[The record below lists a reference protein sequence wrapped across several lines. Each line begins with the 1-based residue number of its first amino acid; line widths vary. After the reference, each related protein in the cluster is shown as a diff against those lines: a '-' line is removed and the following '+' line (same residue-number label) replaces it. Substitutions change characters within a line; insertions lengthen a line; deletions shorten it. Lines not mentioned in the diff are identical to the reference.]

1 MQHQLKF
8 ERDRDDGGWS
18 IYLLGR
24 DDAIGHIRQASNGRW
39 SGTMVLDGQHGRFIY
54 DDQQTVVDQFEY
66 WAAVGIPST
75 SEMQAQSLAQARAW
89 VANLADLN
97 EKDNR

>member
-8 ERDRDDGGWS
+8 ERDREDGGWS

-24 DDAIGHIRQASNGRW
+24 DDAIGHIRQAPNGRW
-39 SGTMVLDGQHGRFIY
+39 SGTMVLDGQCGRFTY
-54 DDQQTVVDQFEY
+54 NDQQTVVDQFEY

-75 SEMQAQSLAQARAW
+75 SDMQTQSLAESRAW
-89 VANLADLN
+89 IANLADLN
-97 EKDNR
+97 AEESR